1 MHVKHN
7 QRRVSG
13 PGAFGTSNN
22 QCDSSENLNSD
33 QQQQHAL
40 YQQHQ
45 QRLYQQQQQQHRQ
58 QQHSHPHLLR
68 QSLIN
73 LTSAH
78 NISNN
83 IGVSNTSEQQ
93 GTNTSGR
100 SGAVEPSSSSS
111 LNYPNANS
119 NRNISTT
126 NTNVSNTLHK
136 YISCSCESLKCAVS
150 AVAAKASIKRSRPG
164 EPDSESLI
172 DTQNADFTDYNVAYL
187 DISQTGH
194 SAGCLSSS
202 ISGGGGDDQH
212 SLRSEY
218 LSSRLSGVSK
228 QHSYDSS
235 CSGQLHGLTL
245 TAKERSSQNQQQQ
258 QQQLQ
263 QQQQQLDCTNS
274 TRVPSSPISCANS
287 NYSNQSNIS
296 AGTGGGGG
304 GGGVGGG
311 EGVGGVGPSTICD
324 AYQDFSHYPTTN
336 SNSTSY
342 GNDFNDDFKHI
353 VVHNFSNSDPITRYN
368 VSSGDCGGDGATS
381 INNTLTG
388 TYCSPLKPHYS
399 DCNIYAKQQAE
410 YFSNLKSDFD
420 QHAQHG
426 DKQQLVNKTYIFKC
440 LANSPSF
447 LRSTKIKEQSKKL
460 RNLSLKNRTAKKKGQ
475 IISKSNAVSDN
486 SLHPGDKYLNLYLV
500 EKKNSQQQLQQYQ
513 QQQQQLEQQQSQTGR
528 LVTSDSGSKTPSLT
542 AGRQQLQ
549 QQLEQQQQ
557 QQQQDQQTVVAA
569 LSRNLQQQQQQ
580 CLVNGSVRTHP
591 TYRHQ
596 SSIKRDSKDYS
607 GTLTP
612 TASTTHR
619 NSKVSNSN
627 NNKSC
632 NLNNNGNKLSVSTNS
647 CNKLHVAAAG
657 THPYATSPKSSLS
670 SNGHLNKYCLTDIS
684 RRRKAAF
691 NRQLSAPTDYT
702 HSSNNSNGNGNFNG
716 NGNGNGGSN
725 SATEAA
731 CESTSTV
738 ASAGVGSVAAKASVS
753 LQNSVLIKPTS
764 TSNSCTN
771 SFNRRHIKRQ
781 KNNKLNERL
790 IHGDSDESVRCS
802 YCSVLNENDLRISF
816 ENTCTDSLVTAF
828 DDEALLICDQG
839 NEMVH
844 FDDVSLYGT
853 PKEEPM
859 PSIPVVSE
867 KVSANFLKSQLQ
879 SWFQPTDNRLAMKLF
894 GSRKALVKERIR
906 QKTSGHWVIHPCSSF
921 RFYWDLCMLLLLVAN
936 LIILPVAISFFNDD
950 LSTRWIAFNC
960 LSDTIFLI
968 DIVVNFRTGIMQQ
981 DNAEQVILDPKL
993 IAKHY
998 LKTWFF
1004 LDLISSI
1011 PLDYIFLIFNQVK
1024 DFSDSFQ
1031 ILHAGRA
1038 LRILRLAK
1046 LLSLVRLLRLS
1057 RLVRYVSQWEEVY
1070 ILQNLQKKSADRRG
1084 RMHRKDKDGLTK
1096 SNLILKFLN
1105 MASVFMRI
1113 FNLIC
1118 MMLLI
1123 GHWSGCLQ
1131 FLVPML
1137 QGFPSNSWVSINELQ
1152 ESYWLEQYSWALF
1165 KAMSHMLCIGY
1176 GRFPPQSLT
1185 DMWLT
1190 MLSMISGAT
1199 CYALFLGHATNLIQS
1214 LDSSR
1219 RQYREKV
1226 KQVEEYMAYR
1236 KLPRDMRQRITE
1248 YFEHRYQGKFFDEE
1262 CILGELSEKLRED
1275 VINYNCRSLVASVP
1289 FFANADSNFVS
1300 DVVTK
1305 LKYEVFQP
1313 GDIII
1318 KEGTIGTKM
1327 YFIQE
1332 GVVDIVMANGEVA
1345 TSLSDGSYFGEIC
1358 LLTNARRVASV
1369 RAETYCNLFS
1379 LSVDHFN
1386 CVLDQY
1392 PLMRKT
1398 METVAAER
1406 LNKIGKNPN
1415 IMQQKD
1421 EQISNPESNT
1431 ITAVVNALAAEAD
1444 DCKDDDIDIKEN
1456 LLHGSESSFTG
1467 PVQTIREGLPRP
1479 RSGEFRALFEGNTP

>member
-1 MHVKHN
+1 MHVKHT

-13 PGAFGTSNN
+13 PGAFGTFTNDQRASRDNLCPEN
-22 QCDSSENLNSD
+22 Q
-33 QQQQHAL
+33 QQQQHQQQRHSHSHQHLVRQSLVSLSNGQPAASAASAAADTVSL
-40 YQQHQ
+40 LRAGDDQQQHLQ
-45 QRLYQQQQQQHRQ
+45 QQQQQQH
-58 QQHSHPHLLR
+58 
-68 QSLIN
+68 
-73 LTSAH
+73 
-78 NISNN
+78 
-83 IGVSNTSEQQ
+83 
-93 GTNTSGR
+93 
-100 SGAVEPSSSSS
+100 
-111 LNYPNANS
+111 
-119 NRNISTT
+119 
-126 NTNVSNTLHK
+126 
-136 YISCSCESLKCAVS
+136 
-150 AVAAKASIKRSRPG
+150 
-164 EPDSESLI
+164 
-172 DTQNADFTDYNVAYL
+172 
-187 DISQTGH
+187 
-194 SAGCLSSS
+194 
-202 ISGGGGDDQH
+202 
-212 SLRSEY
+212 
-218 LSSRLSGVSK
+218 
-228 QHSYDSS
+228 
-235 CSGQLHGLTL
+235 
-245 TAKERSSQNQQQQ
+245 
-258 QQQLQ
+258 LQ
-263 QQQQQLDCTNS
+263 QQQQRQRSSSSRLSTSGISKQNSSDSRSGLRILD
-274 TRVPSSPISCANS
+274 SSHSPVSCGT
-287 NYSNQSNIS
+287 QSVS
-296 AGTGGGGG
+296 STGGQSALYDACHEYSRSLSAAAA
-304 GGGVGGG
+304 
-311 EGVGGVGPSTICD
+311 EGAGS
-324 AYQDFSHYPTTN
+324 
-336 SNSTSY
+336 
-342 GNDFNDDFKHI
+342 
-353 VVHNFSNSDPITRYN
+353 
-368 VSSGDCGGDGATS
+368 
-381 INNTLTG
+381 L
-388 TYCSPLKPHYS
+388 LKSHYS
-399 DCNIYAKQQAE
+399 DQQLASQPEPDPEPDPERDRDRDRDRDRERERRHLTNLNLNLNSE
-410 YFSNLKSDFD
+410 YDYSGS
-420 QHAQHG
+420 
-426 DKQQLVNKTYIFKC
+426 DKQQLVNETYIFKC
-440 LANSPSF
+440 IANSPSF
-447 LRSTKIKEQSKKL
+447 LRTNKIKEQSKKL
-460 RNLSLKNRTAKKKGQ
+460 RNLSLKTRTAKKKGQ

-500 EKKNSQQQLQQYQ
+500 EKKHSLQPQVASSSGSTPHPQASSAPASSSSSSACTRAQQQLPALSAVAAR
-513 QQQQQLEQQQSQTGR
+513 QQQL
-528 LVTSDSGSKTPSLT
+528 LLNGSLK
-542 AGRQQLQ
+542 AKG
-549 QQLEQQQQ
+549 QQQQ
-557 QQQQDQQTVVAA
+557 QQQQSRTQTLPGHRASVR
-569 LSRNLQQQQQQ
+569 SES
-580 CLVNGSVRTHP
+580 GSVSG
-591 TYRHQ
+591 
-596 SSIKRDSKDYS
+596 SSHTIPATGKSPPVPHSLAARISSSASGSKNCNLLS
-607 GTLTP
+607 
-612 TASTTHR
+612 AS
-619 NSKVSNSN
+619 SNS
-627 NNKSC
+627 C
-632 NLNNNGNKLSVSTNS
+632 H
-647 CNKLHVAAAG
+647 KLHAHAHGSGAGSGSGAGAGPGHYTAA
-657 THPYATSPKSSLS
+657 SPKSSVS
-670 SNGHLNKYCLTDIS
+670 SNGHLNKYCLTDLT
-684 RRRKAAF
+684 RRKAEF

-702 HSSNNSNGNGNFNG
+702 HHSSSN
-716 NGNGNGGSN
+716 GSQQEG
-725 SATEAA
+725 SSEANEGHEPVG
-731 CESTSTV
+731 ESTITV
-738 ASAGVGSVAAKASVS
+738 ASAGVSHSPHPYSYPYHYAHHASSATAPANLKASLQLHS
-753 LQNSVLIKPTS
+753 LGGHHPCPYPARPTS
-764 TSNSCTN
+764 TSCTN
-771 SFNRRHIKRQ
+771 SFNRRHIRRHKG
-781 KNNKLNERL
+781 KLGDRL
-790 IHGDSDESVRCS
+790 LSGDSEESVRCS
-802 YCSVLNENDLRISF
+802 YCSVLNVNENDLRISF

-839 NEMVH
+839 TEMARTKVH

-859 PSIPVVSE
+859 PNIPIVSE

-998 LKTWFF
+998 LRTWFF

-1011 PLDYIFLIFNQVK
+1011 PLDYIFLIFNQ

-1070 ILQNLQKKSADRRG
+1070 
-1084 RMHRKDKDGLTK
+1084 
-1096 SNLILKFLN
+1096 FLN

-1262 CILGELSEKLRED
+1262 LILGELSEKLRED

-1369 RAETYCNLFS
+1369 RSETYCNLFS

-1415 IMQQKD
+1415 IMHQKD
-1421 EQISNPESNT
+1421 EQLSNPESNT

-1444 DCKDDDIDIKEN
+1444 DCKDDDMDLKEN
-1456 LLHGSESSFTG
+1456 LLHGSESSIAE